1 MSLPSARKPCTP
13 EAVVSAPTKRP
24 LAPADTAAVTLPATI
39 SPLKSE
45 TTIVSAK
52 DCVVTAE
59 PGEANA
65 VARER
70 PTLTTEPSD
79 GYWKDST
86 SALVEFGHSRSPRAT
101 VSFPGIVIRT
111 RKALAPVVALR
122 GGGAADAI
130 AVTPTTAAATATM
143 KRVTADQGSAGAVDA
158 FATRADRRRRRAE
171 VRTTS

>member
-1 MSLPSARKPCTP
+1 MSLPSARNPCTP
-13 EAVVSAPTKRP
+13 EAVVFAPTERA

-45 TTIVSAK
+45 TTIVSAS
-52 DCVVTAE
+52 DWVVAAE
-59 PGEANA
+59 PGTAKT

-86 SALVEFGHSRSPRAT
+86 SALVEFGHSRSPSAI
-101 VSFPGIVIRT
+101 VSRPGMVMRT
-111 RKALAPVVALR
+111 RKAFAPVVALR

-130 AVTPTTAAATATM
+130 AVAPTTVTTTAMM
-143 KRVTADQGSAGAVDA
+143 KRITANQGSAGA
-158 FATRADRRRRRAE
+158 FATSSRRA
-171 VRTTS
+171 VPP